1 MARIVTIALAV
12 GLTVAAISFL
22 GSSLQVPGPAERAS
36 TEVMRERGAAG
47 YFDFCSWPKFEPRFW
62 PECRGDA
69 DDWRARGATALVAH
83 CTLGEPSRM
92 FGAEDCVSQDRP
104 LFALSGAPSGADLLK
119 GAVAA
124 ALALGVLLAASVVR
138 GTAWRRTGARSG
150 SPAAR

>member
-1 MARIVTIALAV
+1 MPRIVAIALAV
-12 GLTVAAISFL
+12 GLAVAAISFL

-47 YFDFCSWPKFEPRFW
+47 FFDFCSWPKFEPRFW

-69 DDWRARGATALVAH
+69 DDWRARGASALVAY

-104 LFALSGAPSGADLLK
+104 LFALTDAPSGADLLK
-119 GAVAA
+119 GAIGAAVAF
-124 ALALGVLLAASVVR
+124 GVLLTASVVR
-138 GTAWRRTGARSG
+138 ATGWRRPGTRSE